1 MFVND
6 NKQYMR
12 EKTWAKLSKVVYS
25 CHLLQWV
32 LVSNRLSSIIDM
44 VGIRLLECSQRYYI
58 LRHQMY
64 CRSMFKVTPIAN
76 DFLTQRHYHDLAS
89 TQGKFR
95 NDFFLRNYRKANYF
109 HSNCIICIAIL
120 LVQITNLFRRLPWFT
135 LLFVF
140 RIPKFRAL

>member
-1 MFVND
+1 MINVRGEIFP
-6 NKQYMR
+6 Q
-12 EKTWAKLSKVVYS
+12 KLSNILFR
-25 CHLLQWV
+25 HHHFLQWV
-32 LVSNRLSSIIDM
+32 LVSDCLSSIIVM

-95 NDFFLRNYRKANYF
+95 DCFILIKYRKAN
-109 HSNCIICIAIL
+109 
-120 LVQITNLFRRLPWFT
+120 
-135 LLFVF
+135 
-140 RIPKFRAL
+140 